1 MRKGKKES
9 FSKRLAALALAVML
23 CAAGIGAMGCNIGST
38 GRASGTQDTQNGN
51 NEKEDNKSGGFW
63 NLLKR
68 ITNGGKGESDKSD
81 TTISDEDFLAKANYL
96 KILIDMYFWK
106 DVDDEDLYE
115 GMYRGLLD
123 ALDDPYSCY
132 YTKEEY
138 AELMESVEGVYCG
151 IGALVNQSASTK
163 VITIVR
169 PFVNGP
175 AYNAG
180 VLPGDILT
188 RIDGEDVSDWD
199 LNLAVKRMK
208 GGQGTTVDVQVWRS
222 AENEYVDLTII
233 RDLIEVET
241 VTYEMLEDSIGY
253 IYIMEFDEVTADQ
266 FETALNALKKQGMK
280 GLVIDIR
287 DNPGGLLTTVC
298 DMLDMFIEEG
308 LIVYTL
314 DKYEYKEEI
323 KATPGSI
330 GELPMAVLVNG
341 NSASASEIFSGALQ
355 DYGLATIVGTQSF
368 GKGIVQSILPLAD
381 GSAVKMTVS
390 TYYTPAG
397 RSIHG
402 LGITPDVKVELDE
415 ELKQLVVIPLSADN
429 QLQAAIGEVKKKIK

>member
-1 MRKGKKES
+1 
-9 FSKRLAALALAVML
+9 
-23 CAAGIGAMGCNIGST
+23 
-38 GRASGTQDTQNGN
+38 
-51 NEKEDNKSGGFW
+51 
-63 NLLKR
+63 
-68 ITNGGKGESDKSD
+68 
-81 TTISDEDFLAKANYL
+81 
-96 KILIDMYFWK
+96 
-106 DVDDEDLYE
+106 DVNDEDLYE
-115 GMYRGLLD
+115 GMYRGLLE

-151 IGALVNQSASTK
+151 IGALVNQNASTK

-169 PFVNGP
+169 PFVDGP

-180 VLPGDILT
+180 MLPGDIIT

-208 GGQGTTVDVQVWRS
+208 GEQGTTVEVEVWRAS
-222 AENEYVDLTII
+222 ESEYVTLQVV

-253 IYIMEFDEVTADQ
+253 IYIMEFDEVTTEQ

-280 GLVIDIR
+280 GLVVDIR

-298 DMLDMFIEEG
+298 DMLDLFLEEG

-314 DKYEYKEEI
+314 DKYEDKDEI

-368 GKGIVQSILPLAD
+368 GKGIVQSILPLPD

-390 TYYTPAG
+390 TYYTPKG
-397 RSIHG
+397 RCIHG
-402 LGITPDVKVELDE
+402 LGITPDVKVELTE
-415 ELKQLVVIPLSADN
+415 ELKQMVVIPLEEDN
-429 QLQAAIGEVKKKIK
+429 QLQAAIEEVKKQMQ

>member
-1 MRKGKKES
+1 MKGSKKEN
-9 FSKRLAALALAVML
+9 FARRLAALILIGIL
-23 CAAGIGAMGCNIGST
+23 CVINVTGMTACNIG
-38 GRASGTQDTQNGN
+38 GRAGG
-51 NEKEDNKSGGFW
+51 EKEDTNKDNGGSFW
-63 NLLKR
+63 NIFDRLQ
-68 ITNGGKGESDKSD
+68 GGSDKKDSSG
-81 TTISDEDFLAKANYL
+81 TTDSDEAFLSKANYL
-96 KILIDMYFWK
+96 KLLIDMYFWE
-106 DVDDEDLYE
+106 DVNDEDLYE
-115 GMYRGLLD
+115 GMYRGLLGS
-123 ALDDPYSCY
+123 LNDPYSCY

-151 IGALVNQSASTK
+151 IGALVNQNASTK

-169 PFVNGP
+169 PFVDGP
-175 AYNAG
+175 AYKAG
-180 VLPGDILT
+180 ILPGDIVT

-208 GGQGTTVDVQVWRS
+208 GEQGTNVEVEIWRAAESEYKTVTVV
-222 AENEYVDLTII
+222 

-241 VTYEMLEDSIGY
+241 VTYQMLDDSIGY
-253 IYIMEFDEVTADQ
+253 IYVMEFDEVTAEQ
-266 FETALNALKKQGMK
+266 FETALNALQRQGMK

-298 DMLDMFIEEG
+298 DMLDLFIEEG

-314 DKYEYKEEI
+314 DKYDNREEI
-323 KATPGSI
+323 KATPGSV
-330 GELPMAVLVNG
+330 GELPIAVLVNG

-355 DYGLATIVGTQSF
+355 DYGLASIVGTQSF

-390 TYYTPAG
+390 TYYTPNG

-402 LGITPDVKVELDE
+402 LGITPDVEVELDP
-415 ELKQLVVIPLSADN
+415 ELKQMVVIPLKEDN
-429 QLQAAIGEVKKKIK
+429 QLQTAVQEVKKKLR